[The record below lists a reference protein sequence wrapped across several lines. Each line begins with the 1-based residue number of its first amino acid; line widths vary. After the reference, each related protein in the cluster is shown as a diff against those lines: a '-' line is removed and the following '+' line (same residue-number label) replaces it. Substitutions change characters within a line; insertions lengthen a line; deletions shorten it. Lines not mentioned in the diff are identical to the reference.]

1 MMSGPNVPTVKEQR
15 GSVVKSKLSS
25 DTGMAVPCRNRS
37 VELAGREKDEK
48 RLADILNARGTVN
61 LIAVH
66 GMTARA
72 MMIESAIGAYC
83 PLSFGITLYA
93 DMGCFFLYLRGE
105 QSVLSSQ

>member
-1 MMSGPNVPTVKEQR
+1 
-15 GSVVKSKLSS
+15 
-25 DTGMAVPCRNRS
+25 MAVPCRNRS

-72 MMIESAIGAYC
+72 MMIE
-83 PLSFGITLYA
+83 
-93 DMGCFFLYLRGE
+93 
-105 QSVLSSQ
+105 

>member
-48 RLADILNARGTVN
+48 RLADILNAR
-61 LIAVH
+61 
-66 GMTARA
+66 A

>member
-1 MMSGPNVPTVKEQR
+1 MSGPNVLTAKEQR

-72 MMIESAIGAYC
+72 MMIE
-83 PLSFGITLYA
+83 
-93 DMGCFFLYLRGE
+93 
-105 QSVLSSQ
+105 